1 MKILNYTVYF
11 EPLEEG
17 GYQVVVPALPGIVTY
32 GETLD
37 EARAMAVDAIK
48 CHCEGLIKNGE
59 PVPEEKIT
67 ESEPIK
73 EKLSIEME
81 YA

>member
-17 GYQVVVPALPGIVTY
+17 GYLVVVPALLGIVTY

-37 EARAMAVDAIK
+37 EARVMAVDAIK
-48 CHCEGLIKNGE
+48 CHCEGLIKDGE
-59 PVPEEKIT
+59 PLPEEKIT
-67 ESEPIK
+67 KRKPIR
-73 EKLSIEME
+73 ERLSVELE
-81 YA
+81 FA